1 MYFVTMGGMSGYV
14 LFSTTPHGRAAIGLT
29 DTGKVRVLAPGSAA
43 REWRIL
49 REWPTSA
56 YSHTELLV
64 KLGTADEPKN
74 AEDLLTALPPE
85 TLG

>member
-14 LFSTTPHGRAAIGLT
+14 WFSTTPSGRAAIGLT
-29 DTGKVRVLAPGSAA
+29 DGGVVRVLAPGETT
-43 REWRIL
+43 RDWNVL

-64 KLGTADEPKN
+64 ALRDEDEPER
-74 AEDLLTALPPE
+74 AEDLLARLPRE